1 MLKKSLL
8 ILLFSIVSSCSYKFA
23 RLGNPW
29 EKEGIKTV
37 SIPVF
42 YNKTFTE
49 GIETDFTN
57 ALRLYLDARSSSLK
71 LKNSNADGK
80 IIGEIKKIVLRPAGV
95 KFGTESTQSAG
106 GVPNNRL
113 LASSYSV
120 IVYVN
125 LKLIRNS
132 DEKILWSKNFAQGRS
147 MASST
152 YTDVRSTSNAF
163 IKESNKKEAIKELS
177 DSMMKYAVDS
187 LLEEF

>member
-8 ILLFSIVSSCSYKFA
+8 ILLFSFLSTCSYKFA

-49 GIETDFTN
+49 SIETDFTN
-57 ALRLYLDARSSSLK
+57 ALRLYIDTRSSDLK
-71 LKNSNADGK
+71 LVNSNADGK
-80 IIGEIKKIVLRPAGV
+80 IIGEIKSITLRPAGV
-95 KFGTESTQSAG
+95 KFGTESTQEAG
-106 GVPNNRL
+106 GVPKNRL
-113 LASSYSV
+113 LASTYSV
-120 IVYVN
+120 VASVN

-132 DEKILWSKNFAQGRS
+132 DGKILWQKSFAQGKS

-152 YTDVRSTSNAF
+152 YTDVRATSNAF
-163 IKESNKKEAIKELS
+163 IKESNTKETIRELS